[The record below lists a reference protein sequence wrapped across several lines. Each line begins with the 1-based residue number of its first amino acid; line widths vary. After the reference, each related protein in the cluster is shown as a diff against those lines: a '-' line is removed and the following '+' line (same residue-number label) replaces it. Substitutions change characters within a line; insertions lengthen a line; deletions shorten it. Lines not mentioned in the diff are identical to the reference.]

1 MSQESSLGRMDK
13 NPSTGPSSDP
23 QAISFIDQ
31 TLKDLDNIDPWNGLS
46 EFDKELIQWSDS
58 QFFGQTEFQNKFRRI
73 REEVENSKL
82 MFKKFR
88 WPIIDVTRRSV
99 EETAASII
107 KIYEIQNKNA

>member
-1 MSQESSLGRMDK
+1 MDK

-58 QFFGQTEFQNKFRRI
+58 QFFGQTEFQNKFFV
-73 REEVENSKL
+73 RENIHYYAIPMNVY
-82 MFKKFR
+82 R
-88 WPIIDVTRRSV
+88 
-99 EETAASII
+99 
-107 KIYEIQNKNA
+107 